1 MTTGGRSSSRIS
13 CSGRLPRPR
22 ALTPFAAPANCGS
35 GRSYGVFTNLNP
47 EYVSTVALPSRD
59 RRGRSPSPLPT
70 PTTTASD
77 PEIGLTAIADFVAVL
92 PQALLEATSPEVARD
107 IASGPQYASLFMG
120 LAASHFS
127 LEGAML
133 GLEFSFVFRKAVR
146 AGDALEMTWEV
157 VAVDRKDSL
166 NGDIVSLRGSVTN
179 QAGAEVLGATGKVLV
194 TAAL

>member
-1 MTTGGRSSSRIS
+1 
-13 CSGRLPRPR
+13 
-22 ALTPFAAPANCGS
+22 
-35 GRSYGVFTNLNP
+35 
-47 EYVSTVALPSRD
+47 
-59 RRGRSPSPLPT
+59 
-70 PTTTASD
+70 
-77 PEIGLTAIADFVAVL
+77 
-92 PQALLEATSPEVARD
+92 
-107 IASGPQYASLFMG
+107 
-120 LAASHFS
+120 
-127 LEGAML
+127 ML